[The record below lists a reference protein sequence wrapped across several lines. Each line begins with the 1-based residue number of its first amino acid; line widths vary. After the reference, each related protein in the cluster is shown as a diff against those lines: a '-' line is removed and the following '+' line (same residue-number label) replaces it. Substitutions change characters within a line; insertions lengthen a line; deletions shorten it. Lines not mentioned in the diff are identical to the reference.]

1 MMLSENWTWCGEC
14 SHVRKRDAL
23 CPSDATACSGSLV
36 WELRG
41 EEWHAD
47 PEPGLTYT
55 IMPWSGQWVS
65 IVFRG
70 TRYKRGGQ
78 IGPLDDTLESA
89 KDRCAEHY
97 RQNAGVLAHADEKT
111 L

>member
-1 MMLSENWTWCGEC
+1 
-14 SHVRKRDAL
+14 
-23 CPSDATACSGSLV
+23 LV

-55 IMPWSGQWVS
+55 IMPWSGQWVC

-97 RQNAGVLAHADEKT
+97 HHNKSDQERKSPASDCSI
-111 L
+111 